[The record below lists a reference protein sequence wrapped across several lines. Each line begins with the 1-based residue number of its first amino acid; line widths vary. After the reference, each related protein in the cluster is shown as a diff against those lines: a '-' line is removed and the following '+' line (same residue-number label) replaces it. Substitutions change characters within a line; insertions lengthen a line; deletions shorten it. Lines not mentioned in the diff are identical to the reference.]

1 MVERLYQCQKIRKI
15 RHVNHDICWRWY
27 LMTLKEVFPFI
38 SSSIMKQLMQHDL
51 VPVSNKLISRRVL
64 FVLFQNMTQ
73 VGSSSTNR
81 YQRKHLNKF
90 LAKFPG
96 KHAFHICFLKACNI
110 TKTTRFWTVTF
121 DNNNSVKVHNH
132 RSTFSGKVQKS
143 VIFRSGR
150 PEVFCE
156 KGVLRNFAKFT
167 GKHLC
172 QCLFFNKVAG
182 LRLLLLS

>member
-1 MVERLYQCQKIRKI
+1 
-15 RHVNHDICWRWY
+15 
-27 LMTLKEVFPFI
+27 MTLKEVFPFI

-96 KHAFHICFLKACNI
+96 KHAFHICFLKGCNI

-121 DNNNSVKVHNH
+121 DNNNSVKVSFTEAH
-132 RSTFSGKVQKS
+132 SLGKFK
-143 VIFRSGR
+143 
-150 PEVFCE
+150 
-156 KGVLRNFAKFT
+156 N
-167 GKHLC
+167 
-172 QCLFFNKVAG
+172 
-182 LRLLLLS
+182 LLSSEAVAQKCSVKKVFLEISQNSRENTCASVSFLIKLQA